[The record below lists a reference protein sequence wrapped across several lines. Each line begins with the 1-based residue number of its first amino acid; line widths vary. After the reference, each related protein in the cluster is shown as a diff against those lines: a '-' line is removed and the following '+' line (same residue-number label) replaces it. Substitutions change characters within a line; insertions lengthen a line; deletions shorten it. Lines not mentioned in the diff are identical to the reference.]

1 MTTTEL
7 KGNWNELKG
16 KLKNK
21 FVELTDTDL
30 MFDDGK
36 EDEMFGRIQ
45 TKLKKT
51 KEQLFKHI
59 SEL

>member
-1 MTTTEL
+1 
-7 KGNWNELKG
+7 
-16 KLKNK
+16 
-21 FVELTDTDL
+21 